1 MVAVAMSNYRP
12 QDSAIENLAHIT
24 TILEYKELPNIA
36 KAAMLDDT
44 MTPAYSLSAG
54 PVRSRM
60 DQTFNVLFALYLQH
74 FFLDWMLDISLIGA
88 TLLTLYCAQT
98 S

>member
-36 KAAMLDDT
+36 KAATLDDT
-44 MTPAYSLSAG
+44 MTPAYSCLPA
-54 PVRSRM
+54 
-60 DQTFNVLFALYLQH
+60 LFAHGWIKHLM
-74 FFLDWMLDISLIGA
+74 FFLHFICNTSFWIGCWISL
-88 TLLTLYCAQT
+88 
-98 S
+98 